1 MKNKK
6 GFTLIELIVT
16 FSLMLSILGMAI
28 ISFISIS
35 NKKKQESYESIK
47 KQIIVAAQEYFDNNS
62 YYKESLTDSNFIK
75 VSLGTLVDEDYLN
88 VVNNPVT
95 GKKLDYCNYVKVNK
109 DKKDGGLDY
118 KFFDDEIDCSSN
130 SYVEVTETSAPIINI
145 TISGKKGNDNWYVY
159 NTDKEPNPVITV
171 EAYDKRFGISGDI
184 QLKTDSGYAALET
197 NMSSDK
203 KGEVFAIDK
212 SSYSKTTNYSGK
224 KTCYRAVN
232 SAGVSTTSCINLKVD
247 IDKPNCEVYVIGIS
261 NGVTTVDDKTIYN
274 YKQLGTIDL
283 LAPKPIIKL
292 SYSDNGSGV
301 NEKTIKIQKPNSSFA
316 SYNNLSVYNQ
326 SDTKGEYVNWK
337 GKLEDKAG
345 NTNTCGKYISVSEE
359 KTLVEEIIE
368 NANIKYCGETKGES
382 KTWTNDNRTIT
393 QEFKSLSIK
402 GITSNTKTETYNKTT
417 QTATIKDGNT
427 SCPVNVYVD
436 KEKPY
441 FTKIE
446 FEREGYVYL
455 TQWDSK
461 GNVVINNEPIKITK
475 NSNGKYTGQA
485 CVKNLVGKFNVTGYS
500 VYARDDHS
508 GINNN
513 SWEKHRTYYSLN
525 KNTWIGAQCLRTQK
539 DNPCMMYDHIYVSDN
554 AGNRSD
560 DMGMLEIKVGY
571 IGVDAGC

>member
-16 FSLMLSILGMAI
+16 FSLMLSILVMAI

-47 KQIIVAAQEYFDNNS
+47 KQIIVAAQEYLDNNS
-62 YYKESLTDSNFIK
+62 YYKENLTDSNFIK

-88 VVNNPVT
+88 VVTNPVT
-95 GKKLDYCNYVKVNK
+95 GKRLDYCNYVRVNK
-109 DKKDGGLDY
+109 DKRKGELNY
-118 KFFDDEIDCSSN
+118 EFFDDEKDCSNN
-130 SYVEVTETSAPIINI
+130 SYVEVTETSAPTIKIS
-145 TISGKKGNDNWYVY
+145 ISGKIGNDNWYIY
-159 NTDKEPNPVITV
+159 NTDSTPNPVITV
-171 EAYDKRFGISGDI
+171 KAYDKRLGISGDI

-203 KGEVFAIDK
+203 EGEVFAIDK
-212 SSYSKTTNYSGK
+212 SSYSKTTDYSGK
-224 KTCYRAVN
+224 TTCYKAVN
-232 SAGVSTTSCINLKVD
+232 GAGVSTTRCINLRVD
-247 IDKPNCEVYVIGIS
+247 IDKPNCEAYVIGIS
-261 NGVTTVDDKTIYN
+261 NGITTEGDKTIYN
-274 YKQLGTIDL
+274 YKQFGTIDL
-283 LAPKPIIKL
+283 ISLKPIVKL

-301 NEKTIKIQKPNSSFA
+301 NNVKIKEPGLSYKTYNLLGYSQSNTQGKP
-316 SYNNLSVYNQ
+316 VYWSGSLN
-326 SDTKGEYVNWK
+326 
-337 GKLEDKAG
+337 DKAG

-368 NANIKYCGETKGES
+368 NTNIKYCGETNGES
-382 KTWTNDNRTIT
+382 KTWTNGNRTIT
-393 QEFKSLSIK
+393 QEFKSLSIN
-402 GITSNTKTETYNKTT
+402 GLTSNEKSETYTKTTK
-417 QTATIKDGNT
+417 TATIKDGNT

-441 FTKIE
+441 FTEIK
-446 FEREGYVYL
+446 FEKEGYVYL

-461 GNVVINNEPIKITK
+461 GNVVINNEEIKIK
-475 NSNGKYTGQA
+475 KDSDGKYTGLA
-485 CVKNLVGKFNVTGYS
+485 CVKNLVGKFNITGYS

-571 IGVDAGC
+571 IGVDVGC